1 MATRNAKVEVT
12 FAQRE
17 RAIIKLRV
25 VVFFSPGLEMLFFI
39 ELAINK
45 KVNGNREV
53 SATSISCV
61 PWMQT
66 GLRR

>member
-12 FAQRE
+12 FAQRD
-17 RAIIKLRV
+17 RATMKLRMA
-25 VVFFSPGLEMLFFI
+25 VFFGPGLEMLFFI

-53 SATSISCV
+53 SATSSSCV